1 MTSLDVWGRVAVI
14 PLQEVRAGSSLPCSP
29 GDHLRAGEGCRDPDD
44 RRGREHGRLQ
54 DLDERP
60 REAGVAVGLPVA
72 LSRVFLRW
80 RLYGALLSPSRR
92 WSRARRARRT
102 ASRRS

>member
-1 MTSLDVWGRVAVI
+1 MLVLLVSTG
-14 PLQEVRAGSSLPCSP
+14 PGLPDISG
-29 GDHLRAGEGCRDPDD
+29 GDLRAGEGCRDPDD